1 MEEGTEELLLAK
13 ASYDV
18 MLYRAAYATQEEEIA
33 FLKQEYAMEVT
44 EDAGE
49 RVQAKVKALE
59 QLLAERGVD
68 VPALRRAVGASQT
81 KGAPPES
88 SPRPGY
94 HGSGDA
100 ARDLYDSF
108 G

>member
-18 MLYRAAYATQEEEIA
+18 MLFRAAYATQEEEIA
-33 FLKQEYAMEVT
+33 FLKQEYAMEAT

-59 QLLAERGVD
+59 QLLVESGVD
-68 VPALRRAVGASQT
+68 VPALRRAVGGEPERGRLPSPAR
-81 KGAPPES
+81 APLL
-88 SPRPGY
+88 Y
-94 HGSGDA
+94 GSGHA
-100 ARDLYDSF
+100 AGDLYDPF